1 MREPRVKPFKQNIV
15 VESVKSS
22 RQVKQKEYNT
32 YIVTIINFQRNVI
45 VNPSKGGDGSLGDVQ
60 PQLSR

>member
-1 MREPRVKPFKQNIV
+1 M

-22 RQVKQKEYNT
+22 RQVKQKEYK
-32 YIVTIINFQRNVI
+32 IVTIINFQKNVI
-45 VNPSKGGDGSLGDVQ
+45 VNASKGGEGSLGDVQ

>member
-1 MREPRVKPFKQNIV
+1 MGEPRVKPFKQNIV

-32 YIVTIINFQRNVI
+32 YIVTIINFQKNVI
-45 VNPSKGGDGSLGDVQ
+45 VNASKGGDGSLGDVQ